1 MAEAGAGS
9 SLMREVLPAIVLGVL
24 GTVLLIVGSVAGSIT
39 AGIGFY
45 ILSTFNKSGI
55 TIPGGTGGYNYLE
68 AITGLIPII
77 FTLIGIAL
85 LVAAAV
91 IAIVVLL
98 RSVGAMRTETGL
110 GV

>member
-1 MAEAGAGS
+1 MADTSAGS
-9 SLMREVLPAIVLGVL
+9 GLMREVLPAIVLGVL
-24 GTVLLIVGSVAGSIT
+24 GTVLLIVGTVAGSIT
-39 AGIGFY
+39 AGIGYY

-55 TIPGGTGGYNYLE
+55 NIPGGVGGYNYLE

-91 IAIVVLL
+91 VAIVVLL
-98 RSVGAMRTETGL
+98 RSVGAMRTESGL

>member
-1 MAEAGAGS
+1 MAEAGAGT

-24 GTVLLIVGSVAGSIT
+24 GTVLLIVGTVAGSIT
-39 AGIGFY
+39 AGIGVY
-45 ILSTFNKSGI
+45 ILSTFNSSGI
-55 TIPGGTGGYNYLE
+55 TIPQSYNYLQ

-91 IAIVVLL
+91 VAIVVLL

>member
-1 MAEAGAGS
+1 
-9 SLMREVLPAIVLGVL
+9 MREVLPAIILGVL
-24 GTVLLIVGSVAGSIT
+24 GTVLLIVGTVAGSIT
-39 AGIGFY
+39 AGIGVY

-55 TIPGGTGGYNYLE
+55 YIPGGSGGYNYLE
-68 AITGLIPII
+68 AITPLIPII

-85 LVAAAV
+85 LVSAAV
-91 IAIVVLL
+91 MAIVVLL

>member
-1 MAEAGAGS
+1 MAETGGGS
-9 SLMREVLPAIVLGVL
+9 GLMREVLPAIILGVL
-24 GTVLLIVGSVAGSIT
+24 GAVLLIVGTVAGSIT
-39 AGIGFY
+39 AGIGVY

-55 TIPGGTGGYNYLE
+55 NIPGGSGGYNYLE
-68 AITGLIPII
+68 AITPIVPII

-91 IAIVVLL
+91 VAIVVLL

>member
-1 MAEAGAGS
+1 MAEAGAGPG
-9 SLMREVLPAIVLGVL
+9 LMREVLPAIVLGVL
-24 GTVLLIVGSVAGSIT
+24 GTVLLIVGTVAGSIT
-39 AGIGFY
+39 AGIGVY

-55 TIPGGTGGYNYLE
+55 NIPGGSGGYNYLE
-68 AITGLIPII
+68 AITPIVPII

-98 RSVGAMRTETGL
+98 RSVGAMRSETGL